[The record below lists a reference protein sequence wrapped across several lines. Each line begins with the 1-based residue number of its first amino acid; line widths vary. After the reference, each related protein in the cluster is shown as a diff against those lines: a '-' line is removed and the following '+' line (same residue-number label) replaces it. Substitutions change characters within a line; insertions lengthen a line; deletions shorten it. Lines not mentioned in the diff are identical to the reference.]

1 MSDIIAIATTAIEGG
16 GLLEDVDVDELVD
29 IMYQTDTDARDA
41 AKLASTIVYIRKVFI
56 EGMGKTESFKSAFK
70 SRSVYN
76 GDDNGAFP
84 TNRQIGDDLSDSAL
98 LIKAKRVETS
108 RLYKKVVTLLQTSL
122 YVSYAMERMVVLD
135 IALDKIKDEETA
147 DRDRVQYM
155 NTFLIETRK
164 PENAK
169 KDFEMTVNV
178 QNNNVSLVSIEDKLS
193 NIANSLSGHNTEHII
208 EVLNADNTKD

>member
-1 MSDIIAIATTAIEGG
+1 MSDIVALANAAIGSCD
-16 GLLEDVDVDELVD
+16 LLGEVDTDELID
-29 IMYQTDTDARDA
+29 ILYQTDSDPKDAG
-41 AKLASTIVYIRKVFI
+41 KLACTIVYIRKKFI
-56 EGMGKTESFKSAFK
+56 ENKSREDSFRLAFK
-70 SRSVYN
+70 SRSIYN
-76 GDDNGAFP
+76 GSDRGVHETD
-84 TNRQIGDDLSDSAL
+84 REIGDELGLSTL
-98 LIKAKRVETS
+98 KVKAMRVEQS
-108 RLYKKVVTLLQTSL
+108 SLYKKIVTLLHTSL
-122 YVSYAMERMVVLD
+122 YVSYAMDRMIVLD
-135 IALDKIKDEETA
+135 IALDKIRDEETA

-208 EVLNADNTKD
+208 EVLNADNTTD